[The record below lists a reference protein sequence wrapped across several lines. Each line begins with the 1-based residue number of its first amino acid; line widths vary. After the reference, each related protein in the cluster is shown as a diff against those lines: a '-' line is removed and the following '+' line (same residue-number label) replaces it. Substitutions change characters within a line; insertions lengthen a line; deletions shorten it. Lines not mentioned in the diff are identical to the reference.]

1 MSSTLVDEDA
11 GQGGAWLRPV
21 FWIWHGAYMFLVL
34 MTVLALIGGSASW
47 VVYLV
52 LGAQS
57 LGYTVLMVPAM
68 SGMGGGGA
76 WYIWL
81 AISSTVV
88 LGYLDPVSI
97 ILFYA
102 LLPQIMGMLDGRR
115 LRFVLIV
122 GASAA
127 EVAACLAHDHW
138 SVANLPGYL
147 IDVVAAL
154 AISITI
160 GLAVRLLIGESERR
174 GELIK
179 ELRQARVG
187 LDEAQHLAG
196 VHAER
201 ERLAR
206 EIHDTLAQGFTSI
219 LMLLQ
224 AAEADVGDGPGA
236 VADPQ
241 ALRRRLALAEQ
252 TARENLAEAR
262 ALVAALAPADLDDL
276 PLDAAL
282 SRITD
287 RCGEELGIEAAA
299 TVTGRSRPLPAAVQV
314 VLLRAAQEALAN
326 VRKHAA
332 AERVGVCL
340 AYRPA
345 GVSLEVTDD
354 GCGFDPALV
363 EAAGNGAGH
372 GFGLRGLRARVEQV
386 NGTVQIASNPGCGT
400 TVRLEL
406 P

>member
-1 MSSTLVDEDA
+1 MSSPLVDDED

-21 FWIWHGAYMFLVL
+21 FWIWHGAYLLLVL
-34 MTVLALIGGSASW
+34 LTVLTLAGGNSSWLIYA
-47 VVYLV
+47 V
-52 LGAQS
+52 LGVQS

-68 SGMGGGGA
+68 SGRGGGA
-76 WYIWL
+76 AWYIRL
-81 AISSTVV
+81 AISTTVI
-88 LGYLDPVSI
+88 LGYLDPDSV

-102 LLPQIMGMLDGRR
+102 LLPQIIGMVNGRR
-115 LRFVLIV
+115 TRAALIL
-122 GASAA
+122 GTSAA

-138 SVANLPGYL
+138 SVANLPNYL
-147 IDVVAAL
+147 VNVIAAL
-154 AISITI
+154 TISVTI
-160 GLAVRLLIGESERR
+160 GLAIRLLIGESERR
-174 GELIK
+174 GELIRQ
-179 ELRQARVG
+179 LRQARVG

-224 AAEADVGDGPGA
+224 AAEADLGDVPEA

-262 ALVAALAPADLDDL
+262 ALVAALTPADLDDL

-299 TVTGRSRPLPAAVQV
+299 TVTGRSRPLPAAIQV

-340 AYRPA
+340 AYRQT

-354 GCGFDPALV
+354 GCGFDPDVV